1 MRQDPSA
8 PTSSAGAEIRRCD
21 VVIVGAGFSGMYM
34 LHHLRELGFRAEGI
48 EAAGDVGGTWYW
60 NRYPGARCDIES
72 LAYSYSFD
80 DAWQQEWRWRER
92 YSVQSDILDYARA
105 FCERFDLR
113 RDIHFDTRVMSA
125 RFDGERNEWI
135 LTTDRGSRFVAPF
148 CVMATGC
155 LSVPKVP
162 DLPGIEDFEGELYH
176 TARWPHGGVSFVGKR
191 TGIIGTGSSA
201 IQSIPVVAKEAEHF
215 TVFQRTPNFSI
226 PAWQGP
232 LTDEADR
239 QTKREYAKYREI
251 SRNSICGDFA
261 DENVMALLDA
271 TPEGRERELEKRW
284 RLGGFNYQYAF
295 SDALTDPDANE
306 IAAEFVRDKIRAR
319 VKDPEVAE
327 ILCPRDHLFGTKRL
341 CVDTDYYETFNRDN
355 VTLVDLRRTPISRI
369 GRNTVVASDDEF
381 ELDALVLATGFDA
394 MTGALTSIDVSGLG
408 DASLREEWETGA
420 RTYLGLAVA
429 GFPNLFTVT
438 GPGSPSVLA
447 NMMVAIEQH
456 VEWIGACLSH
466 LREHGLQRIEA
477 RAEAQQAW
485 VEHVNESADRTLS
498 PRANSWYVGAN
509 VPGKARV
516 FMPYVNGVK
525 NYNDICEQVRTKGY
539 EGFRLD

>member
-1 MRQDPSA
+1 MHQ
-8 PTSSAGAEIRRCD
+8 TSPAATNDEPRTRRCD

-34 LHHLRELGFRAEGI
+34 LHHLRELGFRAEVI

-113 RDIHFDTRVMSA
+113 RDIHFDTRVTSA
-125 RFDGERNEWI
+125 RFDGERNEWT
-135 LTTDRGSRFVAPF
+135 LTTERGSRFVAPF

-162 DLPGIEDFEGELYH
+162 DLPGIENFESELYH
-176 TARWPHGGVSFVGKR
+176 TAHWPHDKVSFIGKR

-201 IQSIPVVAKEAEHF
+201 IQSIPVIAKEAEHL

-232 LTDEADR
+232 LSDEADR
-239 QTKREYAKYREI
+239 RTKRDYAKYREA
-251 SRNSICGDFA
+251 SRTSICGDFA
-261 DENVMALLDA
+261 DENVMVLLEA
-271 TPEGRERELEKRW
+271 TPEERELELENRW

-295 SDALTDPDANE
+295 TDALTDTDANE

-319 VKDPEVAE
+319 VKDPQVAE
-327 ILCPRDHLFGTKRL
+327 ALCPRDHPFGTKRL

-355 VTLVDLRRTPISRI
+355 VTLVDLRRTPIARI
-369 GRNTVVASDDEF
+369 GRNAVVTSDAEF

-394 MTGALTSIDVSGLG
+394 MTGALTSIDVRGLG
-408 DASLREEWETGA
+408 GASLREEWESGA

-466 LREHGLQRIEA
+466 LREHGHRRIEA

-485 VEHVNESADRTLS
+485 VEHVNESAERTLF

-525 NYNDICEQVRTKGY
+525 TYNDICEQIKAKGY
-539 EGFRLD
+539 EGFRLG

>member
-1 MRQDPSA
+1 MPQEA
-8 PTSSAGAEIRRCD
+8 TVPTSSAGAEIHRCD

-34 LHHLRELGFRAEGI
+34 LHHLRELGFRAQAI

-113 RDIHFDTRVMSA
+113 RDIHFDTRVTAA
-125 RFDGERNEWI
+125 RFDDERNEWT
-135 LTTDRGSRFVAPF
+135 LTTEQGSRFVAPF

-176 TARWPHGGVSFVGKR
+176 TARWPHDKVSFIGKR

-201 IQSIPVVAKEAEHF
+201 IQSIPVIAEEATHL

-239 QTKREYAKYREI
+239 ETKRDYAKFREI
-251 SRNSICGDFA
+251 SRSSICGDFA
-261 DENVMALLDA
+261 DENVMVLLDA
-271 TPEGRERELEKRW
+271 TPEERERELEKRW
-284 RLGGFNYQYAF
+284 QLGGFNYQYAF
-295 SDALTDPDANE
+295 ADALTDPDANE
-306 IAAEFVRDKIRAR
+306 IAAEFVRDKIRER

-327 ILCPRDHLFGTKRL
+327 ILCPQDHPFGTKRL

-355 VTLVDLRRTPISRI
+355 VTLVDLRRTPLARI
-369 GRNTVVASDDEF
+369 GRNAVLTSDAEF

-394 MTGALTSIDVSGLG
+394 MTGALTSIDVRGLG
-408 DASLREEWETGA
+408 DASLRDEWKTGA

-466 LREHGLQRIEA
+466 LREHRLQRIEA

-485 VEHVNESADRTLS
+485 VEHVNESAERTLY

-525 NYNDICEQVRTKGY
+525 TYNDICERVQARGY
-539 EGFRLD
+539 EGFELS

>member
-1 MRQDPSA
+1 MPREA
-8 PTSSAGAEIRRCD
+8 TVPTSGAGAEIRRCD

-34 LHHLRELGFRAEGI
+34 LHHLRELGFRTQAI

-113 RDIHFDTRVMSA
+113 RDIHFDTRVTAA
-125 RFDGERNEWI
+125 RFDDERDEWT
-135 LTTDRGSRFVAPF
+135 LTTEQGSRFVAPF

-176 TARWPHGGVSFVGKR
+176 TARWPHDKVSFIGKR

-201 IQSIPVVAKEAEHF
+201 IQSIPVIAQEAKHL

-232 LTDEADR
+232 LTDEADQR
-239 QTKREYAKYREI
+239 TKRDYAKFREI
-251 SRNSICGDFA
+251 SRSSICGDFA
-261 DENVMALLDA
+261 DENVMVLLDS
-271 TPEGRERELEKRW
+271 TPEERERELEKRW
-284 RLGGFNYQYAF
+284 QLGGFNYQYAF
-295 SDALTDPDANE
+295 ADALTDPDANE

-319 VKDPEVAE
+319 VKDPEAAE
-327 ILCPRDHLFGTKRL
+327 MLCPQDHPFGTKRL

-355 VTLVDLRRTPISRI
+355 VTLVDLRRTPLARI
-369 GRNTVVASDDEF
+369 GRNAVLTSDAEF

-394 MTGALTSIDVSGLG
+394 MTGALTSIDVRGPG
-408 DASLREEWETGA
+408 DASLRDEWETGA

-466 LREHGLQRIEA
+466 LREHRLQRIEA
-477 RAEAQQAW
+477 CAEAQQAW
-485 VEHVNESADRTLS
+485 VEHVNESAKRTLY

-516 FMPYVNGVK
+516 FMPYVNGVRT
-525 NYNDICEQVRTKGY
+525 YTEICEQVQARGY
-539 EGFRLD
+539 EGFRLG